1 MGRLLTA
8 VLLACACTV
17 AWAERV
23 QTLAAAKPAPGGERR
38 VALVIGNAAYKSSP
52 LRNPVNDARAMA
64 QALAETGF
72 SVTLLEDGTETS
84 MRRAIRAFGDELLRG
99 GAGLFYYAGHG
110 MQVRGRNYL
119 IPVNA
124 DIQRE
129 DEVEDQAVDANF
141 VLTKMDTAKNA
152 LNIMILDACRNNPFH
167 RSFRSAAQGLAQMEA
182 PSGTLIAFATAP
194 GSVAADGDGEN
205 GVYTKHLLQ
214 QVRQPGVPVEQLF
227 KQVRNGVMADTK
239 ERQVPWESSSLR
251 GDFYFMAPVAGAAQ
265 LSRDDVKQAVIDAT
279 REQEQRSAKERAQL
293 QSAMEKMIQEALA
306 KQRAELEAQRGAAP
320 APAAAA
326 APTPVAAVAPATHER
341 QVELAFWDSIKAS
354 SNPADFKAYL
364 ERYPQGA
371 FAPIARNRLAATP
384 AAPIAAAPK
393 PAPAPAQ
400 VASIAPAPPPAAPA
414 AAVPPTPA
422 SGSRWQYGGHDSDN
436 PDRKL
441 DYLVEML
448 GASAAG
454 VLEVAHGRNGSTQWV
469 HGSTP
474 TLVGLGSGFAAFSP
488 LVQETPLKVG
498 MEWSGVPVVRLDSCG
513 RGLITCSADAKV
525 VGRERVT
532 VKAGS
537 FDAYKVVVDL
547 FFRTV
552 FGGGSRTLTFW
563 AADGVGRPVKFT
575 NRAYGGGGG
584 QNVMIDPS
592 IELELAGFQR
602 DGGAVSGI
610 LDPSLLRSASGH
622 GSAAAPVVVASAGA
636 THGARL
642 VAGPAMP
649 KVGDRWTYAF
659 KDLSAGRSRT
669 HEVEVTSV
677 GAGGIQESVASA
689 AGNAVALA
697 HGPGAYVSGVGF
709 VQLSPYLLAYGD
721 LTPGPIKGDV
731 AVTQLA
737 DCAGANSCTVE
748 AVAER
753 NETVTV
759 PAGTF
764 EARKLTVDILIQR
777 TGSFGSGQLALAY
790 WYAPQVRRFVK
801 ATGTGRGSAVVTP
814 NFELTLQSMR
824 LQ

>member
-1 MGRLLTA
+1 MSALRLLAALLLLTA
-8 VLLACACTV
+8 TQ

-326 APTPVAAVAPATHER
+326 APTPVAAVAPGTHER
-341 QVELAFWDSIKAS
+341 QVELAFWDSIKGS
-354 SNPADFKAYL
+354 SNPADYRAYL

-371 FAPIARNRLAATP
+371 FAPIARNRVTTGASPP
-384 AAPIAAAPK
+384 AAAAPK
-393 PAPAPAQ
+393 AAPAPAQ
-400 VASIAPAPPPAAPA
+400 VASIAPSPLPAAL
-414 AAVPPTPA
+414 A
-422 SGSRWQYGGHDSDN
+422 SGSRWSYAGAEPERPEN
-436 PDRKL
+436 RFE
-441 DYLVEML
+441 YRVEL
-448 GASAAG
+448 AGATAAG
-454 VLEVAHGRNGSTQWV
+454 ALETVTGPGTATQWV
-469 HGSTP
+469 FTDTP
-474 TLVGLGSGFAAFSP
+474 AVVGLSRGWVAFSP
-488 LVQETPLKVG
+488 LARAADLKVG
-498 MEWSGVPVVRLDSCG
+498 QTWTGIEIQRVESCG
-513 RGLITCSADAKV
+513 RGLVSCTAEARVVVREKV
-525 VGRERVT
+525 S

-537 FDAYKVVVDL
+537 FDAYKVVVDVL
-547 FFRTV
+547 L
-552 FGGGSRTLTFW
+552 SH
-563 AADGVGRPVKFT
+563 
-575 NRAYGGGGG
+575 NRATG
-584 QNVMIDPS
+584 N
-592 IELELAGFQR
+592 IELTYWYAPEVRRAVRFSRRSSGGHHTMPMNEPNVDLDLVGYQL
-602 DGGAVSGI
+602 DGGAVVG
-610 LDPSLLRSASGH
+610 SLAAIDAP
-622 GSAAAPVVVASAGA
+622 GSAGATMVASAGA
-636 THGARL
+636 THGTRL
-642 VAGPAMP
+642 LDGSAIP
-649 KVGDRWTYAF
+649 KAGDRWEYRRR
-659 KDLSAGRSRT
+659 DVNAGRTSRAL
-669 HEVEVTSV
+669 VEVSQV
-677 GAGGIQESVASA
+677 VRNAILESIQIDGGVEVQVQHAS
-689 AGNAVALA
+689 GNYLSS
-697 HGPGAYVSGVGF
+697 SGLLQF
-709 VQLSPYLLAYGD
+709 SPYLRAFVPGDAGGD
-721 LTPGPIKGDV
+721 LGDV
-731 AVTQLA
+731 QLRAVST
-737 DCAGANSCTVE
+737 CASPHIQCSGKAR
-748 AVAER
+748 VAGRER
-753 NETVTV
+753 VTV

-764 EARKLTVDILIQR
+764 DATRVEVSVQAINM
-777 TGSFGSGQLALAY
+777 GSMVSAGFSGGIESTITA
-790 WYAPQVRRFVK
+790 WYADAVRRVVKYEVRGNILLLDPQV
-801 ATGTGRGSAVVTP
+801 T
-814 NFELTLQSMR
+814 ELVSYKLK
-824 LQ
+824 

>member
-1 MGRLLTA
+1 M
-8 VLLACACTV
+8 
-17 AWAERV
+17 
-23 QTLAAAKPAPGGERR
+23 
-38 VALVIGNAAYKSSP
+38 ALVIGNSAYKHSP

-167 RSFRSAAQGLAQMEA
+167 RSFRSATQGLAQMEA

-194 GSVAADGDGEN
+194 GSVAADGDGDN

-251 GDFYFMAPVAGAAQ
+251 GDFYFLPAAASSRLTEEQ
-265 LSRDDVKQAVIDAT
+265 LHKAVQAAA
-279 REQEQRSAKERAQL
+279 RESEQRSAQERAQL
-293 QSAMEKMIQEALA
+293 QSAMEKMIDEALA
-306 KQRAELEAQRGAAP
+306 RQRAELEAQRGAT
-320 APAAAA
+320 APAAV
-326 APTPVAAVAPATHER
+326 APAPVAAVAPGTHER

-354 SNPADFKAYL
+354 ANPADFKAYL

-371 FAPIARNRLAATP
+371 FAPIARNRLAGTPAQP
-384 AAPIAAAPK
+384 AAPR

-400 VASIAPAPPPAAPA
+400 VASIAPAPRLASPDAAAAAPAPAAP
-414 AAVPPTPA
+414 PA
-422 SGSRWQYGGHDSDN
+422 SGSRWQYSGFDVDN
-436 PDRKL
+436 RERTL
-441 DYLVEML
+441 DFLVEQQ
-448 GASAAG
+448 GRSTAG
-454 VLEVAHGRNGSTQWV
+454 ILEVAHGRNGSTQWV
-469 HGSTP
+469 HGSAP
-474 TLVGLGSGFAAFSP
+474 ALVGLGSGFAAFSP
-488 LVQETPLKVG
+488 LVGGTPLKAG

-513 RGLITCSADAKV
+513 RGLTTCEAEAKV

-537 FDAYKVVVDL
+537 FEAYKVEVVL
-547 FFRTV
+547 FIRTT
-552 FGGGSRTLTFW
+552 FGSGTRTLTYW
-563 AADGVGRPVKFT
+563 VADAVGRPVRFT
-575 NRAYGGGGG
+575 NRAFGGGGG
-584 QNVMIDPS
+584 QNAITDPS
-592 IELELAGFQR
+592 IELELVGYQR
-602 DGGAVSGI
+602 DGGAVVG
-610 LDPSLLRSASGH
+610 SLRQVPAVAVGAQRAASI
-622 GSAAAPVVVASAGA
+622 VVASAGA
-636 THGARL
+636 TLGAKAL
-642 VAGPAMP
+642 AGPAVP
-649 KVGDRWTYAF
+649 KAGDRWIYEF

-669 HEVEVTSV
+669 HEVEVTAI
-677 GAGGIQESVASA
+677 GADGIHESVASGA
-689 AGNAVALA
+689 AGTVSLA
-697 HGPGAYVSGVGF
+697 HGPGAYLSGAGF
-709 VQLSPYLLAYGD
+709 VQFSPYLLAYDALAQGAIRGD
-721 LTPGPIKGDV
+721 IV
-731 AVTQLA
+731 ATHLP
-737 DCAGANSCTVE
+737 DCGGSKTCSIEASVE
-748 AVAER
+748 GG
-753 NETVTV
+753 ETVTV

-764 EARKLTVDILIQR
+764 RANKVTVDVQIQR
-777 TGSFGSGQLALAY
+777 AVSSFGAGRLSFSF
-790 WYAPQVRRFVK
+790 WYAPQARRFVK
-801 ATGTGRGSAVVTP
+801 AAGTGSGSAVVTP
-814 NFELTLQSMR
+814 NFEMTLQSMR